1 MPNMHFYFLSLTAPQ
16 FFILKVPHTSD
27 SSKSMKLALRSG
39 FRGWRPVTYS
49 PGLADQSTPPPPST
63 AVIGLG
69 MAMWSQSSL
78 SALGIL
84 LGPLEKRGPPS
95 AEWLS
100 GYKVHRTHYWPPCS
114 PHWETLP
121 NNEAH
126 TEERRAGR
134 CRQTVGVL
142 VPATSDRDS
151 PEISHQF
158 LESLRSLP
166 RPTPPHLVQATCS
179 FFVTFNL
186 ICTIT
191 FTKKGWS
198 QVV

>member
-49 PGLADQSTPPPPST
+49 PGLAEQSTPPPPST

-100 GYKVHRTHYWPPCS
+100 GYKVHGTHYWPPCS

-134 CRQTVGVL
+134 WRQTVGFWFQPHLTAIPQRSV
-142 VPATSDRDS
+142 TSFWNHYS
-151 PEISHQF
+151 LF
-158 LESLRSLP
+158 LA
-166 RPTPPHLVQATCS
+166 PPHPTS
-179 FFVTFNL
+179 FRQLAVSLSLST
-186 ICTIT
+186 
-191 FTKKGWS
+191 
-198 QVV
+198 